1 MSSDLHMC
9 SKTYTCTDMNTCATH
24 KSIQNLKKNQVNPPK
39 QDVGEEEG
47 ENRRRRRKKRR
58 KKRRQP
64 PNKYL

>member
-1 MSSDLHMC
+1 
-9 SKTYTCTDMNTCATH
+9 MNTCATH